1 MQITRRTFPMLAP
14 PRLPLAG
21 ALLLLLAV
29 ALGAVPCESA
39 ALRLRGSVA
48 CLDCDEE
55 HDLSGTYGTLVVSL
69 SVSPHFLSLTSRSCL
84 LFVLGDRCGR
94 SGEMRRRRRRR
105 RGPPRGADRR
115 SRQLR
120 RGRASSS
127 VSLGR
132 AVRGQG
138 PRRHGAALRA
148 VGTHGRAR
156 RPGPGAWL
164 RLLPR
169 LLCSGLPPRLL
180 HEVRCG

>member
-14 PRLPLAG
+14 PRLPLVG

-55 HDLSGTYGTLVVSL
+55 HDLSGVV
-69 SVSPHFLSLTSRSCL
+69 VAVKCA
-84 LFVLGDRCGR
+84 GDDDGGAGLHAAQTDGR
-94 SGEMRRRRRRR
+94 GNFDVAVPAAASASG
-105 RGPPRGADRR
+105 
-115 SRQLR
+115 
-120 RGRASSS
+120 
-127 VSLGR
+127 
-132 AVRGQG
+132 
-138 PRRHGAALRA
+138 
-148 VGTHGRAR
+148 AR